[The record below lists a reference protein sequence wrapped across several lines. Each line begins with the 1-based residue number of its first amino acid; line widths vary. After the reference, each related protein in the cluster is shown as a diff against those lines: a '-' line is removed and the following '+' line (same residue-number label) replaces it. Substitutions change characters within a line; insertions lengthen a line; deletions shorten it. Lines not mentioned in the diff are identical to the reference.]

1 MRSFISIIGCV
12 LLALWYAGCS
22 ESDTTAGIEIGNPE
36 IASRNVGFTANFSI
50 DYSETKK
57 ASLAKSAS
65 DDEYVVIDT
74 FRLVLTEVLA
84 TCSYYNKSNGKR
96 QDNGDYLGP
105 ENYLGPD
112 RKNTAAVLPV
122 SFADGAVYR
131 DPFKNLDLSTH
142 GILKEIKVS
151 FQIIR
156 EGGFNSISGR
166 VRVGDKKVPFVY
178 ELSHFQLFSL
188 FYRNSQIDI
197 QDSLV
202 NLSVTFHVHRFID
215 GIDFASAEVG
225 EDGVIH
231 ISENSNENVWKI
243 LNERFIPSFLS
254 LQYEY
259 TNDEGL
265 TIKDYTSDVLNELNN
280 VFYENIITNGNF
292 KDGGQDWI
300 FYTQFGGA
308 ADTAIIEEDKSN
320 LMKVHVSEG
329 GSESY
334 SVQILHEDIS
344 VAKGAKYKFVFTIW
358 SDIETEITARLGSY
372 ITYEKIGFEEHVPVT
387 KMGRSF
393 EVEFTAI
400 VTDPFARL
408 DLNLGKTKATFWIKD
423 VQMIRIK

>member
-1 MRSFISIIGCV
+1 MRSLISIIGFV
-12 LLALWYAGCS
+12 LVALWAVGCS
-22 ESDTTAGIEIGNPE
+22 ESDTSAGIEIGNPE

-50 DYSETKK
+50 DYSDTKK
-57 ASLAKSAS
+57 TSLSKSAS
-65 DDEYVVIDT
+65 DDENVVIDT
-74 FRLVLTEVLA
+74 FRLMLTEVRS
-84 TCSYYNKSNGKR
+84 TCSYYNESDGKR
-96 QDNGDYLGP
+96 KENDDYLGP
-105 ENYLGPD
+105 DKGNH
-112 RKNTAAVLPV
+112 AAVLPV

-131 DPFKNLDLSTH
+131 DPFKNIDLPSS

-188 FYRNSQIDI
+188 LYRNSQIDI

-202 NLSVTFHVHRFID
+202 NLSVIFHVHRFID
-215 GIDFASAEVG
+215 GTDFASAEVG

-231 ISENSNENVWKI
+231 ISENSNENIWKI

-292 KDGGQDWI
+292 KDGGKDWI

-308 ADTAIIEEDKSN
+308 ADTAIIEENKSN

-372 ITYEKIGFEEHVPVT
+372 VTYEKIGFEEHVPVT
-387 KMGRSF
+387 KTGRSF

-408 DLNLGKTKATFWIKD
+408 DLNLGKKKATFWIKD
-423 VQMIRIK
+423 VQIIRIK

>member
-1 MRSFISIIGCV
+1 MRSLISIIGFV
-12 LLALWYAGCS
+12 LVALWLVGCS
-22 ESDTTAGIEIGNPE
+22 ESDSSAGIEIGNPE

-50 DYSETKK
+50 DYTETKK
-57 ASLAKSAS
+57 ASLAKAAS
-65 DDEYVVIDT
+65 EDENVVIDT

-84 TCSYYNKSNGKR
+84 TCSYYNKSDGKR
-96 QDNGDYLGP
+96 KENDDYLGP
-105 ENYLGPD
+105 DKGNHA
-112 RKNTAAVLPV
+112 TVLPV
-122 SFADGAVYR
+122 SFADGAVIS
-131 DPFKNLDLSTH
+131 DPFKNIDLPSS

-166 VRVGDKKVPFVY
+166 VSVGDKKVPFVY

-188 FYRNSQIDI
+188 LYRNSQIDI

-202 NLSVTFHVHRFID
+202 NLSVIFHVHRFID

-231 ISENSNENVWKI
+231 ISENSNENIWKI

-292 KDGGQDWI
+292 KDGGKDWI

-308 ADTAIIEEDKSN
+308 ADTAIIEENKSN

-387 KMGRSF
+387 KTGRSF

-408 DLNLGKTKATFWIKD
+408 DLNLGKKKATFWIKD
-423 VQMIRIK
+423 VQIIRIK

>member
-1 MRSFISIIGCV
+1 MRSLISIIGFV
-12 LLALWYAGCS
+12 LVALWAVGCS
-22 ESDTTAGIEIGNPE
+22 ESDTSAGIEIGNPE

-50 DYSETKK
+50 DYSDTKK
-57 ASLAKSAS
+57 TSLSKSAS
-65 DDEYVVIDT
+65 DDENVVIDT
-74 FRLVLTEVLA
+74 FRLMLTEVRS
-84 TCSYYNKSNGKR
+84 TCSYYIADQKPR
-96 QDNGDYLGP
+96 EDNS
-105 ENYLGPD
+105 YLGPD
-112 RKNTAAVLPV
+112 VGDPAAVLPI
-122 SFADGAVYR
+122 SFTDGDVVKE
-131 DPFKNLDLSTH
+131 PFKNISLRTS
-142 GILKEIKVS
+142 GFLKEIKVA

-156 EGGFNSISGR
+156 QGGYNSIYGR

-188 FYRNSQIDI
+188 MYRNSQIDI

-202 NLSVTFHVHRFID
+202 NLSVVFHVHRFAD
-215 GIDFASAEVG
+215 GIDFASAKVG
-225 EDGVIH
+225 EDGVIR
-231 ISENSNENVWKI
+231 ISENSNENVWNT

-254 LQYEY
+254 LWYEY
-259 TNDEGL
+259 TNDEAM
-265 TIKDYTSDVLNELNN
+265 TIKNYTPDVLNELNN
-280 VFYENIITNGNF
+280 VFNENIVTNGNF
-292 KDGGQDWI
+292 KDGGKDWI
-300 FYTQFGGA
+300 FFTQEGGA
-308 ADTAIIEEDKSN
+308 ADTAIIEENKSN

-387 KMGRSF
+387 KTGRSF

-408 DLNLGKTKATFWIKD
+408 DLNLGKKKATFWIKD
-423 VQMIRIK
+423 VQIIRIK

>member
-1 MRSFISIIGCV
+1 MRSLISIIGCV
-12 LLALWYAGCS
+12 LMALWLVGCS
-22 ESDTTAGIEIGNPE
+22 ESDSSAGIEIGNPE

-50 DYSETKK
+50 DYTETKK
-57 ASLAKSAS
+57 ASLAKAAS
-65 DDEYVVIDT
+65 EDENVVIDT

-84 TCSYYNKSNGKR
+84 TCSYYNESDGKR
-96 QDNGDYLGP
+96 KDNDDYLGP
-105 ENYLGPD
+105 DKGNH
-112 RKNTAAVLPV
+112 AAVLPV
-122 SFADGAVYR
+122 SFADGAVIS
-131 DPFKNLDLSTH
+131 DPFKNIDLPSS

-166 VRVGDKKVPFVY
+166 VSVGDKKVPFVY

-188 FYRNSQIDI
+188 LYRNSQIDI

-202 NLSVTFHVHRFID
+202 NLSVIFHVHRFID

-231 ISENSNENVWKI
+231 ISENSNENIWKI

-292 KDGGQDWI
+292 KDGGKDWI

-308 ADTAIIEEDKSN
+308 ADTAIIEENKSN

-387 KMGRSF
+387 KTGRSF

-408 DLNLGKTKATFWIKD
+408 DLNLGKKKATFWIKD
-423 VQMIRIK
+423 VQIIRIK

>member
-1 MRSFISIIGCV
+1 MRSLFSIIGCV
-12 LLALWYAGCS
+12 LMGLWLAGCS

-74 FRLVLTEVLA
+74 FRLMLSEVVA
-84 TCSYYNKSNGKR
+84 TCSYYISDKKPKDDDS
-96 QDNGDYLGP
+96 
-105 ENYLGPD
+105 YLGPD
-112 RKNTAAVLPV
+112 KDDRAAVLPV
-122 SFADGAVYR
+122 SFADGAVISE
-131 DPFKNLDLSTH
+131 PFKNINLPTS
-142 GILKEIKVS
+142 GILKEIRVA

-166 VRVGDKKVPFVY
+166 VSVGDKKVPFVY
-178 ELSHFQLFSL
+178 ELSHFQLFNL

-202 NLSVTFHVHRFID
+202 NLSVVFHVYRFVD

-243 LNERFIPSFLS
+243 LNERFIPSFFS
-254 LQYEY
+254 LRYEY

-265 TIKDYTSDVLNELNN
+265 TVKDYTSDVLDELNN
-280 VFYENIITNGNF
+280 VFNENIITNGNF
-292 KDGGQDWI
+292 KDGGKDWI
-300 FYTQFGGA
+300 FFTQFDGV
-308 ADTAIIEEDKSN
+308 ADTAIIEDDKSN

-329 GSESY
+329 GSRSY
-334 SVQILHEDIS
+334 SVQLLHEDIS
-344 VAKGAKYKFVFTIW
+344 VVKGAKYKFVFTIW

-372 ITYEKIGFEEHVPVT
+372 ITYEKIGFEEHVPVDKT
-387 KMGRSF
+387 GRSF
-393 EVEFTAI
+393 EVEFTAL
-400 VTDPFARL
+400 VTDPFGRL
-408 DLNLGKTKATFWIKD
+408 DLNLGGKEATFWIKD
-423 VQMIRIK
+423 VQIIRIK